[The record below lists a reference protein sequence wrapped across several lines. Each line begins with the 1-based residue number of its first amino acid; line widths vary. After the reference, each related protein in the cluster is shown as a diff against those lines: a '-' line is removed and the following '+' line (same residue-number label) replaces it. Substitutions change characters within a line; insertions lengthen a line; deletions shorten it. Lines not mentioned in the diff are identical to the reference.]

1 MRKIATCDRVLCAAP
16 AYLERFGTPDAPED
30 LMKGHNC
37 LLLRYPRSPEYYWT
51 LNTRSGFRKF
61 EVKGKYDA
69 DDSDVLLN
77 WALDG
82 RGIINKPRFEVAQA
96 LRSGALV
103 EILPEAHPIPATFGC
118 LYPHKKFQDPKV
130 RLLVDFITSRGQAYL
145 QGLEAP
151 RADPA

>member
-1 MRKIATCDRVLCAAP
+1 
-16 AYLERFGTPDAPED
+16 
-30 LMKGHNC
+30 
-37 LLLRYPRSPEYYWT
+37 
-51 LNTRSGFRKF
+51 
-61 EVKGKYDA
+61 VKGKYDA

-82 RGIINKPRFEVAQA
+82 RGIINKPRFEVAES
-96 LRSGALV
+96 LRSGVLV

-145 QGLEAP
+145 QGLDAP